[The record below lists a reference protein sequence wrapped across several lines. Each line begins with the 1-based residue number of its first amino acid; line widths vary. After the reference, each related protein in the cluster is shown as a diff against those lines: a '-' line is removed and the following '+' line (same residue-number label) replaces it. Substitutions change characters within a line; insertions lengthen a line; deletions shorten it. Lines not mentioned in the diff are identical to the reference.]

1 MKLGG
6 GISGF
11 DMAPPQHMCVKASL
25 LAMVMLAGAGCA
37 GNVTIPS
44 AGIDHPANPRAAA
57 APLSSDSM
65 IPLLKKRPQT
75 IEGMQGMNHGS
86 MQDTDHGNMQGA
98 DYGLRHSN
106 MPSRQGMPDTEGVQH
121 EH

>member
-1 MKLGG
+1 
-6 GISGF
+6 
-11 DMAPPQHMCVKASL
+11 
-25 LAMVMLAGAGCA
+25 MVMLAVASCA

-44 AGIDHPANPRAAA
+44 AGINHPANPRAAA
-57 APLSSDSM
+57 PPLSSGPM

-86 MQDTDHGNMQGA
+86 VQGMDHGLRQKNM
-98 DYGLRHSN
+98 LR
-106 MPSRQGMPDTEGVQH
+106 PQDMPDTGGVQH